1 MGLVKD
7 WAITQELEKIAKQE
21 ALLDLPE
28 GMAST
33 IQLIEEMRAHI
44 EDLQAR
50 IQKGNSWRSKLKDYL
65 IGGFIGALIG
75 LVFSSLI
82 K

>member
-50 IQKGNSWRSKLKDYL
+50 IQKVIRGGRNLKIIL
-65 IGGFIGALIG
+65 
-75 LVFSSLI
+75 LVAS
-82 K
+82 